1 MGHANAMNQAVTR
14 RRNDDPPDR
23 ITTMRDAKLVAG
35 ALERAEPGSAR
46 HEFILRLRRS
56 FHQFGSLTTAM
67 REALV
72 SDNAEMRGR
81 ANRRRGR

>member
-1 MGHANAMNQAVTR
+1 MTGTTDSANR
-14 RRNDDPPDR
+14 PDR
-23 ITTMRDAKLVAG
+23 ITVMRDAKLIAH
-35 ALERAEPGSAR
+35 ALKYADADRR
-46 HEFILRLRRS
+46 DFILRLRRS

-72 SDNAEMRGR
+72 SDNAEMRGW

>member
-1 MGHANAMNQAVTR
+1 MSGATGTNMR
-14 RRNDDPPDR
+14 RRNDDPSNR
-23 ITTMRDAKLVAG
+23 ITIMRDAALIAA
-35 ALERAEPGSAR
+35 ALERVEAGSVAR

-72 SDNAEMRGR
+72 SDRAGMRAW